1 MDDCRS
7 SLEAL
12 EKLLNEFFSP
22 GTSNDRQRELEN
34 VLSTFSGR
42 PESWRLCLQFL
53 TLTSN
58 QYVAMYCLATIESVI
73 TKRWLVLMTEE
84 KSELTTLLY
93 KHLLARHAEFP
104 HFIRNKLLKLIV
116 DIARYDWPHF
126 YPDFFMNICKI
137 IQDPQTTILGLSFLQ
152 TASEEL
158 ICPREDLSVCR
169 KDELKRL
176 FTAHIPNVFKIICD
190 VLEGVKDGR
199 SSQAVG
205 AAALQAVCHLFSWV
219 PLQSQASHSALLAL
233 VFHFTCTP
241 DNLGICALAVL
252 NEVLYKNCVPH
263 SLLPSVF
270 VVCTQNHQ
278 LLHLV
283 LQQSDL
289 SNIDENYLNKLTEMS
304 HLCLSKHWHRIEQ
317 NHLFPVNDFLY
328 ALYQYTFRQPTVASY
343 YACLDVWNSL
353 LDYLADKDAVHIQKY
368 EEFSTAL
375 IEAIIKKM
383 RTEQNLDDEKTD
395 DDEETERQVFIRH
408 NIEVIGKIGD
418 IVPMTTCSRVVD
430 AWQKSCAVYS
440 KLLFATEVPQPSP
453 ELRQGLLECAALT
466 QTVGHLHSHLVGTM
480 NLSMSLSSLAVA
492 ASRASLHNKVTD
504 PELVRLFIAVHA
516 EVIATVP
523 TWLSPEHLNN
533 AVEASLLLLQG
544 SHPAKL
550 QYSAAA
556 HLLAALANKKFSPHP
571 LPSLLPLFQAN
582 LSHLSA
588 ETQTV
593 VQSALCSILMTCPPD
608 VQTDD
613 QRLELMQGLVKSM
626 MPSGIQDLKQITT
639 LLLHCKPENKNA
651 KKILY
656 SALQPVLENV
666 ISEFPRRM
674 STEPPLCDSMLGFF
688 LEAFRALQEHI
699 GADMTQRAVETFINA
714 FRSVDLITQECGVD
728 KLLQLLV
735 LIVQQASGVFKQ
747 FIPSCVTLCLDH
759 IYPAIYNSPNSNI
772 KPCLFHLLSS
782 ILLHKWQ
789 YFYMGTVA
797 DGEPEL
803 QNGHQL
809 AAILQAFGESLMQ
822 NDITL
827 FSQNLQALE
836 ILNLQWKLYQRE
848 LFRTQFL
855 PEYLTLL
862 LNTLIL
868 KTHALRAD
876 EIATA
881 IFNMASVDFETFY
894 LFFLPHFLDHTT
906 GLDSNQRMVLR
917 RNMKADQDL
926 PTFIQNVHR
935 LANDIR
941 CYRLCNGTNP
951 QAS

>member
-1 MDDCRS
+1 MDDCRN

-22 GTSNDRQRELEN
+22 GTSNERQRELEN
-34 VLSTFSGR
+34 ILSTFSGR

-73 TKRWLVLMTEE
+73 TKRWLVLLTEE
-84 KSELTTLLY
+84 KSELTSLLY
-93 KHLLARHAEFP
+93 KHLLARHTEFP

-126 YPDFFMNICKI
+126 YPDFFMNICKM
-137 IQDPQTTILGLSFLQ
+137 IQDPNTTVLGLSFLQ

-190 VLEGVKDGR
+190 VLEGVKEGR

-219 PLQSQASHSALLAL
+219 PLQSQATHSALLAL

-241 DNLGICALAVL
+241 DNLGVCALAVL

-289 SNIDENYLNKLTEMS
+289 ANIDENYINKLTEMS

-328 ALYQYTFRQPTVASY
+328 ALYQYTFRQPTVTTY
-343 YACLDVWNSL
+343 YACLEVWTSL
-353 LDYLADKDAVHIQKY
+353 LDYLADKDAVHIHKY
-368 EEFSTAL
+368 EEFATAL
-375 IEAIIKKM
+375 VEAVIKKM
-383 RTEQNLDDEKTD
+383 KSDLDLDDEKTD

-418 IVPMTTCSRVVD
+418 IVPMATCSRVVD
-430 AWQKSCAVYS
+430 AWQKCCAAYS
-440 KLLFATEVPQPSP
+440 KLLFATEPPQPGP
-453 ELRQGLLECAALT
+453 ELRRVLLDCAALT
-466 QTVGHLHSHLVGTM
+466 QTVGHIHGHLSGTM
-480 NLSMSLSSLAVA
+480 NLSMSLSGLAVA
-492 ASRASLHNKVTD
+492 ASRTVLHEKVTD
-504 PELVRLFIAVHA
+504 PDTVKLLVAVHA
-516 EVIATVP
+516 EVIAALP
-523 TWLSPEHLNN
+523 TWLSTEHVNT
-533 AVEASLLLLQG
+533 AVEACLPLLQ
-544 SHPAKL
+544 SQHTVVKL
-550 QYSAAA
+550 QLCAA

-571 LPSLLPLFQAN
+571 LPTLLPLFQTN
-582 LSHLSA
+582 LGHLNQ
-588 ETQTV
+588 ETQTL
-593 VQSALCSILMTCPPD
+593 VQSALCRILMTCPPD
-608 VQTDD
+608 IQTEE
-613 QRLELMQGLVKSM
+613 QRLELMTNLVKSM
-626 MPSGIQDLKQITT
+626 MPSGTQDLRQITA
-639 LLLHCKPENKNA
+639 LLVHCKPENKQA
-651 KKILY
+651 KQLLY

-666 ISEFPRRM
+666 IAEFPVRM
-674 STEPPLCDSMLGFF
+674 NTEPQVCDQMLSFF

-714 FRSVDLITQECGVD
+714 FRSVDIITRECGVD

-735 LIVQQASGVFKQ
+735 LIVEQASGIFKQ

-759 IYPAIYNSPNSNI
+759 IYPAVYNSPNSNI
-772 KPCLFHLLSS
+772 KPCLFHLLYS

-789 YFYMGTVA
+789 YFYSGSVA

-881 IFNMASVDFETFY
+881 IYNMATVDFETFY

-951 QAS
+951 AAS